1 MSEPSDSAA
10 ASPSLVSVII
20 PVYKRVEYLSQ
31 AIESALGQTH
41 PRVEVIVV
49 DDGSPVDPG
58 PVTERFGSRVRL
70 IRKSNGGLSS
80 ARNAGM
86 AQAAGEYVSFL
97 DDDDYLE
104 PDALETLLAGL
115 QATPGAVWAAGTYA
129 YVEADGRLRAVKP
142 RRRYESGDVYPPM
155 IFNNLMGAPSVV
167 LVRADSMRAVGGFD
181 ETFWLSED
189 WDAWLSLARD
199 HPIAAVQKKVSNYR
213 VHGQQVTRTQ
223 WVRCFEYNVRV
234 LEKHRERARPELR
247 HLFAL
252 GLAGL
257 HRRHGD
263 KLYVAGERV
272 AARKHWRQ
280 AAELGGL
287 GRCALAWR
295 LGKSLIPTGFA
306 QAVRTWRKTLD
317 KSFVR

>member
-1 MSEPSDSAA
+1 MSQPEDNAA
-10 ASPSLVSVII
+10 GAPLVTVII
-20 PVYKRVEYLSQ
+20 PVYKRIEYLAH

-49 DDGSPVDPG
+49 DDGSPADPG
-58 PVTERFGSRVRL
+58 PVVAPFGSRVRL
-70 IRKSNGGLSS
+70 IRKPNGGLSS

-86 AQAAGEYVSFL
+86 AQAAGEYLSFL

-115 QATPGAVWAAGTYA
+115 KATPGAVWAAGTYA
-129 YVEADGRLRAVKP
+129 YVESDGKPRPVKP
-142 RRRYESGDVYPPM
+142 RRRYESGDVYQPM

-167 LVRADSMRAVGGFD
+167 LVRADAMRAVGGFD

-199 HPIAAVQKKVSNYR
+199 YPVAAVQKNVTNYR
-213 VHGQQVTRTQ
+213 VHAQQVTKTQ
-223 WVRCFEYNVRV
+223 WVRCFEYNLRV
-234 LEKHRERARPELR
+234 LEKHRARARPESR

-263 KLYVAGERV
+263 KLYMAGERV
-272 AARKHWRQ
+272 AARKHWRE
-280 AAELGGL
+280 AAALGGL
-287 GRCALAWR
+287 GRFAFASR
-295 LGKSLIPTGFA
+295 VGKSLIPTGVA
-306 QAVRTWRKTLD
+306 HVVRTWRSTVER
-317 KSFVR
+317 SFAG